1 MSNKKILQ
9 GHNKALESLAT
20 IVGIPIKEKI
30 TPEMFGCTKMAVDEI
45 TFASDVASDTE
56 INHSLGEIPRYVF
69 LLRDSMPTS
78 TTTYNWLIAFML
90 LNYFSKSE
98 SVGHKHYASSPSYL
112 AYGDSSVTCTENTIK
127 CASESNLRLN
137 GNYTVIT
144 MA

>member
-20 IVGIPIKEKI
+20 IAGIPIKT
-30 TPEMFGCTKMAVDEI
+30 TPEMFGCTKMAADEI

-78 TTTYNWLIAFML
+78 TTTYDWLIAFML
-90 LNYFSKSE
+90 LNYFSQSN
-98 SVGHKHYASSPSYL
+98 SVGHKYYASSPDYL
-112 AYGDSSVTCTENTIK
+112 AYGDSSATCTENTIK
-127 CASESNLRLN
+127 CAAENNLRLN

>member
-20 IVGIPIKEKI
+20 IAGIPIKEKI

-90 LNYFSKSE
+90 LNYFITIF
-98 SVGHKHYASSPSYL
+98 SVFS
-112 AYGDSSVTCTENTIK
+112 
-127 CASESNLRLN
+127 R
-137 GNYTVIT
+137 
-144 MA
+144 

>member
-20 IVGIPIKEKI
+20 IAGIPIKQGIPLEL
-30 TPEMFGCTKMAVDEI
+30 FDCTKMAVDEI
-45 TFASDVASDTE
+45 TFASDVASNTE
-56 INHSLGEIPRYVF
+56 INHSLGKIPRYVF

-78 TTTYNWLIAFML
+78 TTTYNWLIAYML
-90 LNYFSKSE
+90 LNYFSKSS
-98 SVGHKHYASSPSYL
+98 SVGHKYYASSPDYL
-112 AYGDSSVTCTENTIK
+112 AYDDSSMTCTENTIK
-127 CASESNLRLN
+127 CEAESNLRLN